1 MRTKWLRA
9 LLVGFPIVIGGPVA
23 QAQEQPPV
31 GYGDV
36 AFSLTNSSTIFVVSG
51 LPQPSDSSSISNA
64 HLGSINYEIYTDGS
78 GKITGFAMMDMI
90 VTNWVAGQPV
100 VTFTTNVLNV
110 TGSLNTVGTNAT
122 VRMTLSGSGIAVQ
135 GANYGRSKLSY
146 KFVGSRN
153 SANQLAGT
161 LTGSFKPGIKGL
173 ASTSFKNVPALIA
186 SVSSGWRLYDCNFE
200 FAYVENDL
208 FVEGCMYAPVHGYYV
223 GGGKSSDQGA
233 FAIQVRGYDEA
244 TGAKFTLS
252 GVATPDGLNSI
263 LSPMSAA
270 GKAYGQRVTAT
281 GNGYLTRYP

>member
-1 MRTKWLRA
+1 MRTKWLKA
-9 LLVGFPIVIGGPVA
+9 LMVSFPIVIGGPVA
-23 QAQEQPPV
+23 QAQEQPQV

-51 LPQPSDSSSISNA
+51 LPQPLNSSSISNVHVGDVA
-64 HLGSINYEIYTDGS
+64 YELYTDGS

-90 VTNWVAGQPV
+90 VTNWVAGQRI

-110 TGSLNTVGTNAT
+110 TGSLSTVGTNAS

-135 GANYGRSKLSY
+135 GASYGRSKLSY

-161 LTGSFKPGIKGL
+161 LSGSFKPGIKGL
-173 ASTSFKNVPALIA
+173 ASTSFKDVPALIA
-186 SVSSGWRLYDCNFE
+186 SVSSGWRLSDCNFE

-208 FVEGCMYAPVHGYYV
+208 FVEGCMFAPVHGYYV
-223 GGGKSSDQGA
+223 GRGKSSDQGA

-244 TGAKFTLS
+244 TGSKFTLS
-252 GVATPDGLNSI
+252 G

-281 GNGYLTRYP
+281 GNGLLTRYP